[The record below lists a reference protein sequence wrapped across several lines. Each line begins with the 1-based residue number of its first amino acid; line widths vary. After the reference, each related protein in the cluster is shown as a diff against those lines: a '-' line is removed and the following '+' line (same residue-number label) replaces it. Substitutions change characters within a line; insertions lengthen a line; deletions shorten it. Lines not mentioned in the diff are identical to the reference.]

1 MQALAAYVMRGRS
14 QAALVASAS
23 AVLSLLVPLLGILS
37 AATVALV
44 TLRQGT
50 TEGLVVGGFAG
61 LASGLLVYLALGS
74 PLPAIG
80 LALALWLPVWV
91 LAGVLR
97 VTRRVDL
104 TLQVGALVG
113 LLILVGVHLAVA
125 DPAAFWAELLE
136 PLRQGLVEG
145 QVMDETASQAMMASI
160 GRWMTAAFAATFYF
174 QMLLALLLGRWWQGL
189 LYNPGGFGTEYRAL
203 RIHPALGVLGLGLL
217 LALIVGI
224 GGQPIAELLIL
235 LTPLYFLQGVA
246 VVHGLAHGFKL
257 ARGWLVGFYA
267 LLVLAMPHAEILVAG
282 LGLAD
287 TLVNVRARAR
297 PGGGQEE

>member
-74 PLPAIG
+74 PLPAVG

-104 TLQVGALVG
+104 TLRVGALVG

-217 LALIVGI
+217 LALMVGI

-267 LLVLAMPHAEILVAG
+267 LLLLAMPHAEILVAG

>member
-74 PLPAIG
+74 PLPAVG

-217 LALIVGI
+217 LALMVGI